1 MAVMN
6 VPRRENDTSAQQL
19 LLFAVG
25 VCYVLALLG

>member
-1 MAVMN
+1 MN
-6 VPRRENDTSAQQL
+6 VPWRETATPAQQL